1 MIMKKDDIR
10 PLAKNLMMNL
20 TDEEVEDIFLE
31 FEKLE
36 KMLSFFDEI
45 DTSNVNEMVYPFEDE
60 TTFLREDVPN
70 DVLNQ
75 EEVLINAP
83 KQLSG
88 HVVVP
93 KVVK

>member
-1 MIMKKDDIR
+1 MKKDDIR

-45 DTSNVNEMVYPFEDE
+45 DTSNVNEMVYPFEEE
-60 TTFLREDVPN
+60 TTFLREDVP
-70 DVLNQ
+70 DVVLNQ